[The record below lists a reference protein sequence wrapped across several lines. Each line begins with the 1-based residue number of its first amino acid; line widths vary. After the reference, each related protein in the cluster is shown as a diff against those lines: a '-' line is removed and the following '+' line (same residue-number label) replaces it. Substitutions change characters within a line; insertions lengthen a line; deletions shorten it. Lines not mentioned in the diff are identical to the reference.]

1 VSLEEAILE
10 KVRSLPAA
18 KQEEVLR
25 FADGLQKRG
34 PVRMAG
40 SRDRSREMV
49 WIKENRGDYSYQ
61 WVVVEGERLI
71 ALTRTHTRSLPPP
84 KPWVSSFFG
93 THSFGRSAAV
103 CSGLAACRYRS
114 TSTFHIAMRPPLAL
128 RFQKASAFSD
138 GSGLVCGA

>member
-1 VSLEEAILE
+1 MSLEEAILE

-84 KPWVSSFFG
+84 KPWASKFLFWYTFFRTIRSRLFRVGSMPLSLNFDVSHRYASAVG
-93 THSFGRSAAV
+93 IEIPKGLSVFGR
-103 CSGLAACRYRS
+103 
-114 TSTFHIAMRPPLAL
+114 
-128 RFQKASAFSD
+128 
-138 GSGLVCGA
+138 